1 MRVAIVHEWLTVYAG
16 SEKVLAQMLEVF
28 PDADLFAVVDFLP
41 DEQRRRLLG
50 KRAETTF
57 IQRLPRARTRY
68 RSYLPL
74 MPLAIEQLDVTDYD
88 VVISNNHAVAKGVRT
103 APDQLHL
110 CLCHSPMRY
119 AWDLQEQVLR
129 GAGLDTGLKGSLAR
143 IMLHRLRNWDRAT
156 AAGVDRFIAISHF
169 IAGRIAKA
177 YRRESTVLHS
187 PIDAGAFP
195 LQTDKSD
202 AYLTASRMVP
212 YKRMDLIVRAFR
224 DMPDR
229 RLIVIGDGPGEKQI
243 RRAAAGAGH
252 IELLSRGRDA
262 ELADRMGRARAF
274 VFAALED
281 LGLMPIEAMACG
293 TPVIA
298 LNRGGTAETVRD
310 GETGVL
316 FAEQTVG
323 SIRAAVERF
332 EQIDNWNAAAIRAHA
347 ETFDQSHW
355 RQRFA
360 DIVHQ
365 TWEEFAFKRPAAAD
379 W

>member
-1 MRVAIVHEWLTVYAG
+1 MRVAIVHEWLTVFAG

-28 PDADLFAVVDFLP
+28 PEADLFAVCDFLP
-41 DEQRRRLLG
+41 EPQRHLLG
-50 KRAETTF
+50 GRRPKTTF
-57 IQRLPRARTRY
+57 IQRLPRAQARY

-74 MPLAIEQLDVTDYD
+74 MPLAIEQLDVTGYD
-88 VVISNNHAVAKGVRT
+88 VVISNNHAAAKGVRT

-119 AWDLQEQVLR
+119 AWDLQEPCLR
-129 GAGLDTGLKGSLAR
+129 GAGLDRGLKGWLAR
-143 IMLHRLRNWDRAT
+143 IMLHRLRHWDRAT
-156 AAGVDRFIAISHF
+156 AAGVDRFIAISEF
-169 IAGRIAKA
+169 IAGRITKA

-195 LQTDKSD
+195 LQADKGD

-212 YKRMDLIVRAFR
+212 YKRMDLIVEAFR
-224 DMPDR
+224 EMPHR
-229 RLIVIGDGPGEKQI
+229 RLMVIGDGPGEKRI
-243 RRAAAGAGH
+243 RQAAGGATN
-252 IELLSRGRDA
+252 IEFLGRVSDA
-262 ELADRMGRARAF
+262 ELAGHMGRARAF

-293 TPVIA
+293 TPVLA
-298 LNRGGTAETVRD
+298 LSRGGTAETVRD

-316 FAEQTVG
+316 FDEQSVQ

-332 EQIDNWNAAAIRAHA
+332 EQIDTWDPAAIRAHA

-355 RQRFA
+355 RQRFGE
-360 DIVHQ
+360 IVQ
-365 TWEEFAFKRPAAAD
+365 QAWDEFAFKRPPAR
-379 W
+379 